1 MNDYNPEEEYEFVT
15 QDPSANE
22 KQNDPQKNI
31 EKEASSPFQDSQ
43 SQDSQSQDS
52 QSQGSQGQDLQ
63 SKEPNFD
70 QMQSEQHQYEQI
82 QSEQVQYEQP
92 GFSQASQ
99 QMPMYAEPVQ
109 TMPIN
114 QSQAQNAPYYSYASQ
129 MQASQMQAPQM
140 QASQAQAP
148 QAQAP
153 QMQASQA
160 QAPQAQAPQAQTF
173 QSYNPQYPP
182 QINSGYPQ
190 NLVWQQARPVEQNAP
205 GAYVQPN
212 LQGNPYQGAAFQP
225 QAQKQKT
232 SAGTKVFIG
241 ILCGLLVVMVA
252 VFAVSMSKLLSKPNV
267 PFDKSA
273 TNETENNREDEYPF
287 FDFFDNGSSYS
298 GSEFEQDLT
307 LQADDGST
315 AKRSTDK
322 EESVGDPDKN
332 AKDLESNALPKDK
345 SSDKYDTQSVYE
357 KVAQSTVG
365 IVCYKDKITDDKSDI
380 LAQGTGTIV
389 SKDGYIITNA
399 HVIGNS
405 KSFVINIILNN
416 SKEYQ
421 AKVVGYDTW
430 TDLAVLKIEA
440 DNLTAV
446 EFGDSSL
453 IKVGQDVLA
462 IGNPGGTS
470 FQNTLTK
477 GIISAT
483 DREIIINKNVKYIQ
497 IDAAINPGNS
507 GGPLCNIYGQ
517 VIGINSAKISSSLYE
532 GMGFAIPSQTV
543 IDITNDLIHYGYIKD
558 RVRIG
563 ITGIATTEEEI
574 YYQGYPKGII
584 IQEVDPNGPLAN
596 SKLKEGDIITKIDG
610 IEVTSFQDIYAILS
624 EHKVGDKVTLTVS
637 RPK

>member
-1 MNDYNPEEEYEFVT
+1 MNDYNPEEEYEFVP
-15 QDPSANE
+15 QDPKANE
-22 KQNDPQKNI
+22 KQDDSQENI
-31 EKEASSPFQDSQ
+31 GKEALSPSQETPFQEPRVQ
-43 SQDSQSQDS
+43 E
-52 QSQGSQGQDLQ
+52 LQ
-63 SKEPNFD
+63 FQESNVQEPNFE
-70 QMQSEQHQYEQI
+70 QAQPEQTQS
-82 QSEQVQYEQP
+82 
-92 GFSQASQ
+92 A
-99 QMPMYAEPVQ
+99 Q

-114 QSQAQNAPYYSYASQ
+114 QTRVSQVQVPQPQAPQVQVPQPQVSQPQAWQNAPFY
-129 MQASQMQAPQM
+129 PQTL
-140 QASQAQAP
+140 QPQSP
-148 QAQAP
+148 QAQA
-153 QMQASQA
+153 
-160 QAPQAQAPQAQTF
+160 F
-173 QSYNPQYPP
+173 QNYNSQYPP
-182 QINSGYPQ
+182 QIGGYPQ
-190 NLVWQQARPVEQNAP
+190 NLVWQQAKPIAQNTP
-205 GAYVQPN
+205 NSYIQPN
-212 LQGNPYQGAAFQP
+212 NQPNIQNNPYQNPAFQP
-225 QAQKQKT
+225 QVQKQKT
-232 SAGTKVFIG
+232 SVGTKVFIG
-241 ILCGLLVVMVA
+241 ILCGLFVIMVA
-252 VFAVSMSKLLSKPNV
+252 VFAVSLTKILSKPNI
-267 PFDKSA
+267 PYDKNA
-273 TNETENNREDEYPF
+273 TTETENNHEGEYPF
-287 FDFFDNGSSYS
+287 FDFFGGGNSYS
-298 GSEFEQDLT
+298 GSEFKQDLT

-322 EESVGDPDKN
+322 EESKGTPDEN
-332 AKDLESNALPKDK
+332 AKALKSNALPKDT

-357 KVAQSTVG
+357 KIAQSTVG
-365 IVCYKDKITDDKSDI
+365 IVCYKDKITDEKSDI
-380 LAQGTGTIV
+380 ISQGTGTIV

-421 AKVVGYDTW
+421 AKVIGYDTW

-543 IDITNDLIHYGYIKD
+543 IDIANDLIHYGYIKD

-563 ITGIATTEEEI
+563 ISGIATTEEEI
-574 YYQGYPKGII
+574 YYQGYPRGVI
-584 IQEVDPNGPLAN
+584 IQEVDPTGPLAD
-596 SKLKEGDIITKIDG
+596 SKLKAGDIITAIDDV
-610 IEVTSFQDIYAILS
+610 EVTSFQDIYAVLS
-624 EHKVGDKVTLTVS
+624 EHKAGDKITLTIN
-637 RPK
+637 RPNQ